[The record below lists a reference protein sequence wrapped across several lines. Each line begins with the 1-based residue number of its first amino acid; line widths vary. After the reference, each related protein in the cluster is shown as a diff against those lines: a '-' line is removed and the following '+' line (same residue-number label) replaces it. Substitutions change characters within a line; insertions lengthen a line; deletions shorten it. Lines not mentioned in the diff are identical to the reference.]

1 MGRTLLSSKEVHRAE
16 VLGRVKAGNL
26 KLGEAAELLDLS
38 YRQMKRVWKRYR
50 HDGAKGLRHGG
61 CGRESNR
68 GYEKEFRER
77 VQRRCAEHY
86 ADFGP
91 TLAAEHL
98 AEEGMAVSRQTLARW
113 LRAAGMWSGSRRR
126 KPYRQRRE
134 RRAHFGE
141 LLQLDGSFHLWLED
155 RAGRGCLMHLV
166 DDATSTAE
174 ARFYAEETIWG
185 AVGVLRHWIEKYG
198 VPRALYTDWKNVYVR
213 EATEAEK
220 LAGEAP
226 LTQFGRMCQRLG
238 IRIIAANSPQAK
250 GRVERAHGTHQDR
263 LVKKLRLAGIASYE
277 DANRYLDD
285 KYLADHNRR
294 YARAAASAV
303 DYHRRRPTARQLDE
317 VFWLEQERVVSADWV
332 VSYKTRL
339 LQLERQSR
347 HYAPARSRVTVRESQ
362 HGELNVLYRGRRLRF
377 REINVR
383 AAPAAAPA
391 DQVHR
396 LDTRGGRHG
405 GTLGVSRARP
415 ALQHPWRR
423 PFKPQNTAQCTATA

>member
-1 MGRTLLSSKEVHRAE
+1 MGRTGLSVKELNRVE

-26 KLGEAAELLDLS
+26 NLVEAAELMGLS
-38 YRQMKRVWKRYR
+38 YRQAKRVWVRFR
-50 HDGAKGLRHGG
+50 DGGAKGLRHLG

-68 GYEKEFRER
+68 GYGQQFRER
-77 VQRRCAEHY
+77 ALRRYGEQY

-98 AEEGMAVSRQTLARW
+98 GEEGLAVSAETLRRW
-113 LRAAGMWSGSRRR
+113 LRAGGQKGMRKR

-141 LLQLDGSFHLWLED
+141 LVQMDGSFHQWLEE
-155 RAGRGCLMHLV
+155 RGERGCLMHMV

-174 ARFYAEETIWG
+174 GRFYPEETIW
-185 AVGVLRHWIEKYG
+185 AAAGVLRRWIDKYG

-220 LAGEAP
+220 QQGVAP
-226 LTQFGRMCQRLG
+226 LTQFGRMCHDLG

-263 LVKKLRLAGIASYE
+263 LVKKLRLDGIAGYAE
-277 DANRYLDD
+277 ANRYLDEQ
-285 KYLADHNRR
+285 YLAEHNRR
-294 YARAAASAV
+294 YARPAASPL

-317 VFWLEQERVVSADWV
+317 VFWLQEERVVSADWV

-339 LQLERQSR
+339 LQLERQSQ
-347 HYAPARSRVTVRESQ
+347 HYAPARSRVVVRENQ
-362 HGELNVLYRGRRLRF
+362 QGALAILYRGRQLGF
-377 REINVR
+377 KEIFARPVP
-383 AAPAAAPA
+383 AAPPRPSVSPA
-391 DQVHR
+391 SR
-396 LDTRGGRHG
+396 LH
-405 GTLGVSRARP
+405 ARP
-415 ALQHPWRR
+415 SPNHPWKQ
-423 PFKPQNTAQCTATA
+423 PFKPQTATQFNATT